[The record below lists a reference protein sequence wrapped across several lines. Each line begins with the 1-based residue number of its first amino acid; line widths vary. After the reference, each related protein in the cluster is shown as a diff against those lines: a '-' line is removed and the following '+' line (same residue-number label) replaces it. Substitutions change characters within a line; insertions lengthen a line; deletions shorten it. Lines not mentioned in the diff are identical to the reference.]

1 MSFLRP
7 FESSVG
13 MFHCL
18 LGVLVSGLVVFFS
31 MVHSGGAV
39 RVCREFVKFGSSL
52 M

>member
-7 FESSVG
+7 FEGFVG

-31 MVHSGGAV
+31 VVHSGGAV
-39 RVCREFVKFGSSL
+39 RVCRELMKLGSSL